1 MSSIQRKVTRSL
13 IRSVIKSTK
22 RGIIYNDDGE
32 PTQPS
37 DWISDPA
44 FAVNGVYPTFWADF
58 INNRYAVNDA
68 AVPITDI
75 LTVTRSTTKNVFNS
89 SGELESVA
97 INTPAF
103 DHDPVTLEP
112 LGLLVEEQ
120 RTNICPHSDAP
131 FTNWPVL
138 SASKS
143 AAGSNFLGY
152 FTNGAVISST
162 GAVWNGLT
170 VSGMGWS
177 SGVVLSWSLFVKSGT
192 SNKVRVYLK
201 ASTGHES
208 VLEGTL
214 GGALTSV
221 DATAGVITYT
231 SNIAVDGG
239 YIYNGTF
246 TPNTTTAI
254 GTVIITPAST
264 VSGETVVFYGFQ
276 LEAGAFPTSF
286 ISTGAGAVTRGA
298 DSVVNNASNVIPFA
312 DWYNQV
318 EGCLFTE
325 AKAAYNTA
333 TTARRVAEISDGTT
347 NNRWLHNIEVSA
359 GNNLSIFVG
368 SGASSQFS
376 NVSALTSNEFRKF
389 ASALKTDGA
398 YAIGGSIIA
407 TDGTV
412 TIPASVTQLNIG
424 QSYSGNRINGWI
436 KSIRYYPARITN
448 LELVRITT

>member
-1 MSSIQRKVTRSL
+1 MFPPKFSGKISNILTGQNGLFSGPAGLFSGNSDGAYYPWYSDEKAD
-13 IRSVIKSTK
+13 
-22 RGIIYNDDGE
+22 GIN
-32 PTQPS
+32 PTL
-37 DWISDPA
+37 
-44 FAVNGVYPTFWADF
+44 FLDF
-58 INNRYAVNDA
+58 VNNRYAANDA

-97 INTPAF
+97 IDTPAF
-103 DHDPVTLEP
+103 DHDPVTFAP

-120 RTNICPHSDAP
+120 RTNICPRSGTP
-131 FTNWPVL
+131 FTNWTVL

-152 FTNGAVISST
+152 FTDGAIISST

-170 VSGMGWS
+170 VSGISWS

-192 SNKVRVYLK
+192 SNKVRVYLI
-201 ASTGHES
+201 ASSGVES

-246 TPNTTTAI
+246 TPNTTTA
-254 GTVIITPAST
+254 GGKVIITPASA
-264 VSGETVVFYGFQ
+264 VSGETVIFYGFQ

-286 ISTGAGAVTRGA
+286 ISTTTGAVTRGA
-298 DSVVNNASNVIPFA
+298 DSVINNASNVIPFA

-318 EGCLFTE
+318 EGTVYVDFEIKPILSGSFPRIVSID
-325 AKAAYNTA
+325 NTA
-333 TTARRVAEISDGTT
+333 TSEMISIQQRNTGTGLKFEVVDG
-347 NNRWLHNIEVSA
+347 
-359 GNNLSIFVG
+359 G
-368 SGASSQFS
+368 SGQ
-376 NVSALTSNEFRKF
+376 VSISITNALVGRQKL
-389 ASALKTDGA
+389 AAALKLNDFGISFDGA
-398 YAIGGSIIA
+398 ATSIDTSGTMPTPTRMTIGLGV
-407 TDGTV
+407 GG
-412 TIPASVTQLNIG
+412 LNMT
-424 QSYSGNRINGWI
+424 GWI
-436 KSIRYYPARITN
+436 KSLRYYPARITN
-448 LELVRITT
+448 SEIERITT